1 MALAGMIAGVGWL
14 ALSALPAGAQEIS
27 ARDRQ
32 AASEAYDR
40 GTSAYLARDYTGAAR
55 WFETAHRLAPA
66 AAALVQAVRA
76 YEQIGDDLRIATL
89 GLRLSALYPDD
100 RSAQRAAERALRRAA
115 RFHRVDVECLG
126 CSVTLDGALME
137 HPSFFVQA
145 DTDHVV
151 EAAFETGTQRETVRG
166 GAGEQRTL
174 RFEAPP
180 PPVVAAEDPVTTP
193 DPDPIASPVET
204 PTPVA
209 SGGGGGGVPVG
220 VTVTATILTAGLGG
234 VLIWSGVDT
243 LDGVPAY
250 EANPTEEAL
259 ADGRSR
265 EERTNWLIAG
275 VGVAAAVTVAL
286 MIFTDWGGGGGE
298 AEVTP
303 EVAIQ
308 ADGVVAGL
316 RGRF

>member
-1 MALAGMIAGVGWL
+1 MIAGVGWL

-40 GTSAYLARDYTGAAR
+40 GTSAYLARDYAEAAR

-89 GLRLSALYPDD
+89 GLRLSALYPND
-100 RSAQRAAERALRRAA
+100 RAAQRAAERALRRAA
-115 RFHRVDVECLG
+115 RFHRVDVECEG
-126 CSVTLDGALME
+126 CTVTLDGALME
-137 HPSFFVQA
+137 HPSFFVQP

-151 EAAFETGTQRETVRG
+151 EAAFETGTRRETVRG
-166 GAGEQRTL
+166 AAGEQRTL
-174 RFEAPP
+174 GFEAPP
-180 PPVVAAEDPVTTP
+180 APVVEETPVVPTDPETP
-193 DPDPIASPVET
+193 VETPVET
-204 PTPVA
+204 PTPA
-209 SGGGGGGVPVG
+209 PSGGGGGVPVG
-220 VTVTATILTAGLGG
+220 VTVTAMILTAGLGG

-250 EANPTEEAL
+250 EMNPTPEGL

-275 VGVAAAVTVAL
+275 VGAAAAVTVVL

-298 AEVTP
+298 APAPTVTP